1 MSFFFQDPEFGSRMI
16 TLMAAAMLV
25 IQFLMVG
32 QRDLTAN
39 IRLFALQ
46 SFLLAGIANTIA
58 YFQHSHHLYVIA
70 LFTFVLKTLVVP
82 WFLKRVIDRI
92 GIQHE
97 IQPFVN
103 IPASLLVCGGLT
115 LLGYVVVQP
124 FASTPPTAASEM
136 GHNILAVAIALALIG
151 FFLMINRRKALSQ
164 VLALLTAENGILL
177 AAISLTYG
185 MPLVVELGVFF
196 DMFVLA
202 IVCGI
207 LIFRIRESFD
217 SMDVSKLS
225 NLKG

>member
-1 MSFFFQDPEFGSRMI
+1 MNYFFQDPEFGSRMI
-16 TLMAAAMLV
+16 TLMAAGMLV

-58 YFQHSHHLYVIA
+58 YFQHSYHLYVIA

-136 GHNILAVAIALALIG
+136 GHNILAVAIALALVG
-151 FFLMINRRKALSQ
+151 FYLMINRRKALSQ
-164 VLALLTAENGILL
+164 VLALLTAENGVLL

>member
-1 MSFFFQDPEFGSRMI
+1 MNFFFQDPEFGSRMI

-25 IQFLMVG
+25 VQFLMVG
-32 QRDLTAN
+32 QRDLTTN
-39 IRLFALQ
+39 VRLFAVQ

-58 YFQHSHHLYVIA
+58 YFQHSYHLYVIA
-70 LFTFVLKTLVVP
+70 LFTFVLKTLAVP
-82 WFLKRVIDRI
+82 SFLKRIITRI

-97 IQPFVN
+97 VQPFVN
-103 IPASLLVCGGLT
+103 VPASLLVCGGLT

-124 FASTPPTAASEM
+124 FATAQPTGPTEM
-136 GHNILAVAIALALIG
+136 GHNVLAVAIALALVG

-202 IVCGI
+202 LVCGI
-207 LIFRIRESFD
+207 LIYRIRESFD
-217 SMDVSKLS
+217 SMDVSRLS